1 LITEA
6 GAPNGRASVLFK
18 IVDGTNTIAGGH
30 LVFNTRYG
38 KAFYDNLFNGAFV
51 QMEYF
56 GYLQRDPDPDGY
68 TFWLGKLN
76 QFGDWRNAEMVRA
89 FIVSPEYRSRF
100 GAP

>member
-1 LITEA
+1 M
-6 GAPNGRASVLFK
+6 
-18 IVDGTNTIAGGH
+18 TIADGH
-30 LVFNTRYG
+30 LVFNTPYG
-38 KAFYDNLFNGAFV
+38 QRFYDNLFNAAFV

-56 GYLQRDPDPDGY
+56 GSLQRDPDPDGY

>member
-1 LITEA
+1 
-6 GAPNGRASVLFK
+6 
-18 IVDGTNTIAGGH
+18 
-30 LVFNTRYG
+30 
-38 KAFYDNLFNGAFV
+38 
-51 QMEYF
+51 MEYF